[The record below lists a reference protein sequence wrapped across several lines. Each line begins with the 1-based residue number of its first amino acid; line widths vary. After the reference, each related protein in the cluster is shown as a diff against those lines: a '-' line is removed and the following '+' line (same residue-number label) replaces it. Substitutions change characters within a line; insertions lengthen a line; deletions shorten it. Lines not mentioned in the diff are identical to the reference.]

1 MFKGARTTTAAM
13 IVGLWTMAGPAQ
25 ADTVVL
31 EWNQLALAA
40 SVTASQGPNPQTRTM
55 AVVHVAIHDAI
66 NSITG
71 EYETY
76 LSLGRSPV
84 GASPEAAAIAA
95 AHRALVTLFP
105 SQAGGP
111 TGLDTQFA
119 SSLAAHGLSTTD
131 PGVAWGDAI
140 GAAMVAL
147 RAADGAAQ
155 AQFPYAAPGAG
166 DKGVWVAIGA
176 AAPVLPGWGKVT
188 TWVLRSASQF
198 QPDEPPALD
207 SRRYARDYN
216 EVKDFGALN
225 STARSSDQTE
235 IARFW
240 LATPSAIWNT
250 VARQVIDGRGLDL
263 SSSARA
269 FALMYLSAADAGIA
283 CWSAKFSYN
292 FWRPFTAIRN
302 GEADDNDQTV
312 GDPGWSPLFTTPQH
326 PEYPSGHSTNSGAM
340 AAALTLLFGDDPG
353 VSFVSTSPT
362 NPLFVRHWTR
372 FSDGVDEVIDA
383 RIYSGFHYRNTDE
396 IGAKLGKKVA
406 RFVINHALREKR
418 GHGHDKD

>member
-1 MFKGARTTTAAM
+1 MIKGARTTTAAL
-13 IVGLWTMAGPAQ
+13 IVGLWAMAGPAR

-31 EWNQLALAA
+31 EWNQLAFAA
-40 SVTASQGPNPQTRTM
+40 SVTAAQGPNPQTRTM
-55 AVVHVAIHDAI
+55 AIVHVAMHDAI

-95 AHRALVTLFP
+95 AHRALVSLFQA
-105 SQAGGP
+105 QAGGP
-111 TGLDTQFA
+111 TGLDAQFA
-119 SSLAAHGLSTTD
+119 SSLAAHGLSPSD

-140 GAAMVAL
+140 GAAVVAL
-147 RAADGAAQ
+147 RATDGAAQ
-155 AQFPYAAPGAG
+155 AQFAYSAPGAG
-166 DKGVWVAIGA
+166 NVGVWVAIGT
-176 AAPVLPGWGKVT
+176 AAPILPGWGKVT
-188 TWVLRSASQF
+188 TWVLRNASQF

-207 SRRYARDYN
+207 SRRYARDYD
-216 EVKDFGALN
+216 EVKDFGALT

-250 VARQVIDGRGLDL
+250 VARQVIDARGLDL

-269 FALMYLSAADAGIA
+269 FALMYLSAADAGVA
-283 CWSAKFSYN
+283 CWSAKFTHN

-302 GEADDNDQTV
+302 GDADGNDQTT

-326 PEYPSGHSTNSGAM
+326 PDTRRDTRPT
-340 AAALTLLFGDDPG
+340 AAPWR
-353 VSFVSTSPT
+353 P
-362 NPLFVRHWTR
+362 R
-372 FSDGVDEVIDA
+372 
-383 RIYSGFHYRNTDE
+383 
-396 IGAKLGKKVA
+396 
-406 RFVINHALREKR
+406 
-418 GHGHDKD
+418 